1 MCNLVAARRWRQ
13 RKIAAGVDGDPSF
26 LAESSGSAERQRLG
40 NGRYGREGLPRLH
53 VEQGANALGK
63 VPCGKVGGL
72 ARCLFPHGLRKH
84 GGRPCDFEGQVGAR
98 PANEACDADR
108 ARDGTCAE
116 RGRNVGMGSSGHCA
130 WAVGKRSSTRIVGQ
144 ITGHVALLGRQHLLG
159 RGGRPRQSELLP
171 LSALRSP
178 STERLPSTAIGSRRR
193 SVCMDLAAKGEPA
206 ESGPRTAANRRR
218 RGYSDL
224 RNSTRSNLS
233 AGVRRSSKRRS

>member
-171 LSALRSP
+171 LSALRRPSGFHRLRSAAGADPSAWNSP
-178 STERLPSTAIGSRRR
+178 RRESRRR
-193 SVCMDLAAKGEPA
+193 TVRGGRPPL
-206 ESGPRTAANRRR
+206 RRD
-218 RGYSDL
+218 YSDL

-233 AGVRRSSKRRS
+233 AGVRRSSR